1 MEHLVLLQ
9 ILVGVI
15 GTFEDLDFG
24 AVANLLLA
32 VDEAYIRLVRSATS
46 DSTLVLVVDSR
57 DDELVV
63 EASAICDTY
72 DVVAVGIS

>member
-1 MEHLVLLQ
+1 MLQ